1 MRPKGGRITSSGE
14 KRYYYQCELKEKS
27 KGSLCQMPNIPGNI
41 LDKMAVAEILD
52 LRQKLLKD
60 CSYLQKEIEKIKD
73 NIWDKQKKDII
84 LKQIEDYSRQ
94 ETALLDALGKSSS
107 EAVTSLVLK
116 KLDEITAT
124 KGRLQQQYN
133 KELAELQ
140 ENTEKYPC
148 RLLAENI
155 LNLNQEAWE
164 LINPARQKDIL
175 GIVIKEMIW
184 DGRNI
189 IIHLQAEN
197 NLQKN
202 SVQDADKDGAEV
214 MNCL

>member
-1 MRPKGGRITSSGE
+1 
-14 KRYYYQCELKEKS
+14 
-27 KGSLCQMPNIPGNI
+27 MPNIPGNI

>member
-1 MRPKGGRITSSGE
+1 ME
-14 KRYYYQCELKEKS
+14 
-27 KGSLCQMPNIPGNI
+27 
-41 LDKMAVAEILD
+41 
-52 LRQKLLKD
+52 
-60 CSYLQKEIEKIKD
+60 
-73 NIWDKQKKDII
+73 
-84 LKQIEDYSRQ
+84 
-94 ETALLDALGKSSS
+94 
-107 EAVTSLVLK
+107 
-116 KLDEITAT
+116 EITAT

-155 LNLNQEAWE
+155 LNLNREAWE